1 MAIEIVSAGINKT
14 GMLVDSDGRALVRGV
29 VEGPLEQESE
39 INGNAGYWNS
49 TLATGGSDVE
59 VISIQNT
66 TAKKLHITRCFLGT
80 DTAGIWTFLEVTS
93 GTPAGT
99 PITHVN
105 PNFTSGTSNTSTSFG
120 NAAVTGSVAGDTLA
134 FFSQLAVTGN
144 TIFFEG
150 SIILGQNLTFAV
162 SFSASAT
169 IHITV
174 IGFWAENTL
183 GGD

>member
-1 MAIEIVSAGINKT
+1 MSLEIQSAGVQKN
-14 GMLVDSDGRALVRGV
+14 GMLVDSDGRALTRGV
-29 VEGPLEQESE
+29 SEGPFEQESE
-39 INGNAGYWNS
+39 INGNAGMWNS

-66 TAKKLHITRCFLGT
+66 TAKPLHLTRALLGT

-105 PNFTSGTSNTSTSFG
+105 PNFTSGTTNTSTSFG

-134 FFSQLAVTGN
+134 FWSQLAVTGDS
-144 TIFFEG
+144 IFFEG
-150 SIILGQNLTFAV
+150 AIILGQNQTFAV

-169 IHITV
+169 IHIT
-174 IGFWAENTL
+174 IMGFWAKMTL
-183 GGD
+183 GSS